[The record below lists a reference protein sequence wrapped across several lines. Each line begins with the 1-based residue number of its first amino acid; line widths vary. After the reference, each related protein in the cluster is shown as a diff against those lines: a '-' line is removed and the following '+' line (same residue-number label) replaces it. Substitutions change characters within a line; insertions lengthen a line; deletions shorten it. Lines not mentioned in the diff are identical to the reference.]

1 MQKIFILKRHALDE
15 KKKRKSTFFIHLRV
29 DLLGL
34 SFEPFEPYVRKIGFL
49 LRTKLLDLLSFS
61 GLE

>member
-1 MQKIFILKRHALDE
+1 MKR
-15 KKKRKSTFFIHLRV
+15 KKKKKYFFIHLRV

-61 GLE
+61 GL

>member
-1 MQKIFILKRHALDE
+1 M
-15 KKKRKSTFFIHLRV
+15 KKKEKYFFIHLRV
-29 DLLGL
+29 DPLGL
-34 SFEPFEPYVRKIGFL
+34 SFELFEPYLRKIGFL

>member
-15 KKKRKSTFFIHLRV
+15 KKEKYFFIHLRV
-29 DLLGL
+29 DPLGL
-34 SFEPFEPYVRKIGFL
+34 SFELFEPYLRKIGFL